1 MGRQFRRPLSC
12 CAEHDRQL
20 EAEWPDR
27 GNFLYVDS
35 PVRHSGY
42 ANGAG
47 RIASIISPI
56 VVGFLVPMGLTS
68 VFVVLAAGYLLAAI
82 VVLYFGFETKG
93 LVLEKAALE

>member
-1 MGRQFRRPLSC
+1 
-12 CAEHDRQL
+12 
-20 EAEWPDR
+20 
-27 GNFLYVDS
+27 VDS

-82 VVLYFGFETKG
+82 VVLCRGICS
-93 LVLEKAALE
+93 KAAQETSLLLACRFRHHLGKTHCHRRRLKSCQHGYARH